1 MKKTL
6 APIYQREWYSS
17 PIERELIAFLEQT
30 IFHPLLE
37 ATEQPARLNEDTRP
51 KDHSALWDALLAG
64 IIWFSNGVF
73 YGAFD
78 SAISRELRAMGA
90 RRTGENFYLPVE
102 QIPIALRGVL
112 ALSAARSTAIHESI
126 LTTLNAI
133 EEHIQKAPTG
143 FSFEKEVDNVV
154 SDLQEQ
160 LVQSV
165 SSVEGLAPVTPVPAG
180 FSGHLREVAATDLDR
195 AIKNFSAE
203 QTRLLRERV
212 RKNLSEGGRVDRLSK
227 VIETEFGVSKRKARF
242 LADQETSLLVSKFRE
257 TRYRDLGC
265 TDYIWETAHDEKV
278 RPTHGESNNHRILDG
293 RKFSWGSPPV
303 VDSATGRRCHPGED
317 YGPCR
322 CVARPVINFFA

>member
-6 APIYQREWYSS
+6 TPLYQREWYAA

-30 IFHPLLE
+30 IFNPLRDVMALP
-37 ATEQPARLNEDTRP
+37 TRVNEEKRHEG
-51 KDHSALWDALLAG
+51 HSALWDALLAG
-64 IIWFSNGVF
+64 IVWYANGLFS
-73 YGAFD
+73 GAFD
-78 SAISRELRAMGA
+78 AAISRELRALGA
-90 RRTGENFYLPVE
+90 RRTGDNFYLAQD

-112 ALSAARSTAIHESI
+112 AISAARSTAIHESLI
-126 LTTLNAI
+126 AVLNAI

-143 FSFEKEVDNVV
+143 FSFQKEVDNVV

-165 SSVEGLAPVTPVPAG
+165 SSVEGLAPVTPVPMG
-180 FSGHLREVAATDLDR
+180 LSDRLRETVATDLDR
-195 AIKNFSAE
+195 AVKHFSVE
-203 QTRLLRERV
+203 QTKLLRDRV

-242 LADQETSLLVSKFRE
+242 LADQETSLMVSRFRE

-265 TDYIWETAHDEKV
+265 TEYIWETSHDELV
-278 RPTHGESNNHRILDG
+278 RPTHGESNNHRALDG
-293 RKFSWGSPPV
+293 RKFSWDQPPI

-317 YGPCR
+317 FGPCR
-322 CVARPVINFFA
+322 CVARPVINFHA